1 MLFGMSDLKPVY
13 LLAGTDRP
21 KITRALRRLRNRVGE
36 DAVEHLDAA
45 ETSGEDAVAACNA
58 MGLFASGGRLVLI
71 DGVERWKAADA
82 DAVAGYVSSPAPGTI
97 LALVGS
103 ELKKDAPLAK
113 AVVKA
118 GDLLLFDTPKRDLSG
133 WVGEQFVLLG
143 AQADRDA
150 CRTLVSLV
158 GDDVQ
163 ALTSEV
169 AKLAAWAAGEPI
181 RSEDVERLTAARAET
196 PPFALTD
203 AWGRRD
209 VGALLE
215 AAEGLLERGDD
226 PIRLVAL
233 LANHVGRVR
242 NCRKLDAEGVSPR
255 EAAGRLKMHPFAAEK
270 AFGHARNYGNEELR
284 AATVRLAET
293 DVALKGGSRLDGEL
307 VLERALIE
315 ITQPAET
322 PTAARA
328 QP

>member
-1 MLFGMSDLKPVY
+1 MLSGMSDLKPVY

-21 KITRALRRLRNRVGE
+21 KITRALRRLRSRVGE

-71 DGVERWKAADA
+71 DGVERWKTADVDAIAAYMA
-82 DAVAGYVSSPAPGTI
+82 SPAPGTV

-113 AVVKA
+113 VVAKT

-133 WVGEQFVLLG
+133 WVGEQFKLLG

-150 CRTLVSLV
+150 CRTLVGLV

-163 ALTSEV
+163 ALASEV

-181 RSEDVERLTAARAET
+181 RSEDVERMTAARAET

-226 PIRLVAL
+226 PTRLVAQ
-233 LANHVGRVR
+233 LANHVARVR
-242 NCRKLDAEGVSPR
+242 ACRALDAEGVAPR

-270 AFGHARNYGNEELR
+270 AFGHARNYGDEELR

-293 DVALKGGSRLDGEL
+293 DVALKGGSRLAGEL
-307 VLERALIE
+307 ELELALIE

-322 PTAARA
+322 PAAARA
-328 QP
+328 

>member
-58 MGLFASGGRLVLI
+58 MGLFASGGRLVLV
-71 DGVERWKAADA
+71 DGVERWKAADV
-82 DAVAGYVSSPAPGTI
+82 DAVAGYVSSPAPGTV

-113 AVVKA
+113 AVAKA

-133 WVGEQFVLLG
+133 WLGEQFALLG
-143 AQADRDA
+143 AQSDRDA
-150 CRTLVSLV
+150 CRTLVGLV

-163 ALTSEV
+163 ALSSEV

-203 AWGRRD
+203 GWGRRD
-209 VGALLE
+209 VGAVLE

-242 NCRKLDAEGVSPR
+242 TCRKLDAEGVSPR

-270 AFGHARNYGNEELR
+270 AFGHARNYGDEELR

-293 DVALKGGSRLDGEL
+293 DVALKGGSRLAGEL
-307 VLERALIE
+307 ELERALIE

-322 PTAARA
+322 PVAARA
-328 QP
+328 

>member
-1 MLFGMSDLKPVY
+1 M
-13 LLAGTDRP
+13 
-21 KITRALRRLRNRVGE
+21 GE

-45 ETSGEDAVAACNA
+45 ETGGEDAVAACNA
-58 MGLFASGGRLVLI
+58 MGLFASGGRLVLV
-71 DGVERWKAADA
+71 DGVERWKTADVDAIAAY
-82 DAVAGYVSSPAPGTI
+82 VASPAPGTV

-113 AVVKA
+113 VVAKT

-133 WVGEQFVLLG
+133 WVGEQFGLLG

-150 CRTLVSLV
+150 CRMLVSLV

-163 ALTSEV
+163 ALSSEV

-181 RSEDVERLTAARAET
+181 RSEDVERMTAARAET

-233 LANHVGRVR
+233 LANHVTRVR
-242 NCRKLDAEGVSPR
+242 ACRALDAEGVTPR

-270 AFGHARNYGNEELR
+270 AFGHARNYGDEELR

-293 DVALKGGSRLDGEL
+293 DVALKGGSRLAGEL
-307 VLERALIE
+307 ELELALIE

-322 PTAARA
+322 PASARA
-328 QP
+328 

>member
-1 MLFGMSDLKPVY
+1 
-13 LLAGTDRP
+13 
-21 KITRALRRLRNRVGE
+21 VGE
-36 DAVEHLDAA
+36 DAVEHLDAG

-58 MGLFASGGRLVLI
+58 MGLFASGGRLVLV

-82 DAVAGYVSSPAPGTI
+82 DAVAAYASSPAPGTV

-113 AVVKA
+113 AVAKA
-118 GDLLLFDTPKRDLSG
+118 GDLLLYDTPKRDLSG
-133 WVGEQFVLLG
+133 WVGEQFTLLG

-163 ALTSEV
+163 ALASEV

-209 VGALLE
+209 VGAVLE

-226 PIRLVAL
+226 PTRLVAQ
-233 LANHVGRVR
+233 LANHVARVR
-242 NCRKLDAEGVSPR
+242 ACRALDAEGVSPR

-270 AFGHARNYGNEELR
+270 AFGHARNYGDEELR

-293 DVALKGGSRLDGEL
+293 DVALKGGSRLAGEL
-307 VLERALIE
+307 ELELALIQ
-315 ITQPAET
+315 ITRPAET
-322 PTAARA
+322 PAAARA
-328 QP
+328 

>member
-1 MLFGMSDLKPVY
+1 
-13 LLAGTDRP
+13 
-21 KITRALRRLRNRVGE
+21 VGE

-71 DGVERWKAADA
+71 DGVERWKTADVDAIAAYMA
-82 DAVAGYVSSPAPGTI
+82 SPAPGTV

-113 AVVKA
+113 VVAKT

-133 WVGEQFVLLG
+133 WVGEQFKLLG

-150 CRTLVSLV
+150 CRTLVGLV

-163 ALTSEV
+163 ALASEV

-181 RSEDVERLTAARAET
+181 RSEDVERMTAARAET

-226 PIRLVAL
+226 PTRLVAQ
-233 LANHVGRVR
+233 LANHVARVR
-242 NCRKLDAEGVSPR
+242 ACRALDAEGVAPR

-270 AFGHARNYGNEELR
+270 AFGHARNYGDEELR

-293 DVALKGGSRLDGEL
+293 DVALKGGSRLAGEL
-307 VLERALIE
+307 ELELALIE

-322 PTAARA
+322 PAAARA
-328 QP
+328 